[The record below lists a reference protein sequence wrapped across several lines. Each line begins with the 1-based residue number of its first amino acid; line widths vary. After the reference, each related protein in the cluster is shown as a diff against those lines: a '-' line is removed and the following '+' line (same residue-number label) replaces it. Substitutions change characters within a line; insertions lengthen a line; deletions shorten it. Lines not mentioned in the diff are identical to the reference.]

1 MNRALQLANPGTCD
15 VRFLD
20 FALPV
25 AFGAIAGLG
34 MGMAARLLAAGERPA
49 TQEAAASVAHAI
61 GFWTFGGLTFV
72 LRRRRRH

>member
-1 MNRALQLANPGTCD
+1 MNRHLQLANPGTCD
-15 VRFLD
+15 VRFWD

-25 AFGAIAGLG
+25 AFGSMAGLG
-34 MGMAARLLAAGERPA
+34 MSMMARLLSAGERPG

-72 LRRRRRH
+72 LRQRRRH